1 MPDEPALATLRAAI
15 DAVAPPVDGQPGAVD
30 LGVEHHVAKQLEMY
44 LPGFTEMLAA
54 LLDAYAMDV
63 RAGAAFAELT
73 PEERGEV
80 FRLMASED
88 SQDIREAIDAVFVFT
103 LGGVYSESRAAPGER
118 GAAWDR
124 VGYAGPS
131 FGHPDYMGAS
141 PATTGDSP

>member
-15 DAVAPPVDGQPGAVD
+15 DVVAPPVDGQPGAVD
-30 LGVEHHVAKQLEMY
+30 LGVEHHVVKQLEMY
-44 LPGFTEMLAA
+44 LPGFTDMLAA

-80 FRLMASED
+80 FRLMATED

-103 LGGVYSESRAAPGER
+103 LGGVYSESRAKPGER
-118 GAAWDR
+118 GATWDR
-124 VGYAGPS
+124 VGYSGPS
-131 FGHPDYMGAS
+131 FGHPNYTEAGER
-141 PATTGDSP
+141 